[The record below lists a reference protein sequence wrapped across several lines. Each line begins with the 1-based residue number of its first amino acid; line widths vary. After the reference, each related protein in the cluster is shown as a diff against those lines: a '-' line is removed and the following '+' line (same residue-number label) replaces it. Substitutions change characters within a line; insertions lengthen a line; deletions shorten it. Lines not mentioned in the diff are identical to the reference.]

1 MTQIDQVA
9 RYLRWFKDCPL
20 NRTEKFFDIG
30 ITDRNVLLRFKT
42 SLEFCCG
49 QLRPQN
55 AGNDSIMSRAPV
67 PLFHVF
73 HAKIPWRPSRDQRES
88 RNDERRRS
96 GHQRREPESPRWNS
110 ASSLHEHLMVV
121 GVGN

>member
-1 MTQIDQVA
+1 MTPIDQVA

-30 ITDRNVLLRFKT
+30 ITDRDVLLRFKT

-73 HAKIPWRPSRDQRES
+73 HCSTCSTLRSRGGHREIKGSRGTMRGADPDTSAVNRNLPDGTQRLPYM
-88 RNDERRRS
+88 NT
-96 GHQRREPESPRWNS
+96 
-110 ASSLHEHLMVV
+110 
-121 GVGN
+121 